1 MEPVKLKN
9 IVEAALLAADEPLT
23 VDQLARLFPPD
34 EVDGETLRDD
44 LREALKTLTVEAADR
59 GYELARV
66 ASGYRYQVRQDL
78 SPYISRLWEEKPPR
92 YTRALLETLALVAYK
107 QPVTR
112 GDIEQVRG
120 VSVSQNI
127 MRTLL
132 ERGWIRVV
140 GQREVPGRP
149 SMYGT
154 TREFLDYFNLK
165 SLDQLPPLAEIRAL
179 IEPLVLEEPEEMP
192 EAGAADAES
201 TRDAE
206 ATFEIGDG
214 DDSSRDDVVLED
226 DGLADAD
233 LDSDDFDAELTAAL
247 AKADAATAR
256 FRAGSEAAAGP
267 AEDALDEEYAARP
280 AQVVDVITDLDGETA
295 AADAPSESGAAP
307 EPSSAKVL
315 KLPTS
320 SH

>member
-1 MEPVKLKN
+1 MEPLKLKN

-23 VDQLARLFPPD
+23 IDQLAKLFRPD
-34 EVDGETLRDD
+34 EVEEESLRTD
-44 LREALKTLTVEAADR
+44 LREVLKTLTEEAAGR

-78 SPYISRLWEEKPPR
+78 SPWISRLWEEKPPR

-154 TREFLDYFNLK
+154 TREFLDYFSLK

-179 IEPLVLEEPEEMP
+179 IEPLVVEEPEERMADP
-192 EAGAADAES
+192 STADVESVEESATADDAVEPLLAAGRSDVAEV
-201 TRDAE
+201 
-206 ATFEIGDG
+206 DG
-214 DDSSRDDVVLED
+214 DDDAGGLES
-226 DGLADAD
+226 G
-233 LDSDDFDAELTAAL
+233 DFDAELAAAL
-247 AKADAATAR
+247 EQADAASAR
-256 FRAGSEAAAGP
+256 FRAGAEAADEAP
-267 AEDALDEEYAARP
+267 AESADDEAR
-280 AQVVDVITDLDGETA
+280 AVHVVDVVTELDGETGE
-295 AADAPSESGAAP
+295 DGMLESDP
-307 EPSSAKVL
+307 EQRSAKVL